1 MSRIRPRRCGP
12 GPAAPLASPWR
23 WPALAALRQGRQ
35 EGKENEM
42 KTKMASRRMAKMIAV
57 LVIATAPA
65 ALPAMPAAA
74 ASGPAPGT
82 GLTGACNM
90 LLDPTM
96 SAIPMTHDSAQGNAG
111 MFLAVAVSGCS

>member
-1 MSRIRPRRCGP
+1 
-12 GPAAPLASPWR
+12 
-23 WPALAALRQGRQ
+23 LAAHCLPLLPSGKGGQ
-35 EGKENEM
+35 EEKENEM
-42 KTKMASRRMAKMIAV
+42 KTKMANRRIAKTFAV
-57 LVIATAPA
+57 LAIAAAPVTLSA
-65 ALPAMPAAA
+65 IPAAA

-96 SAIPMTHDSAQGNAG
+96 SAVPMTHDSAQGNAG